1 LGLTFFTLPIN
12 YSTLLHQKL
21 FQLIYYANGG
31 FNWNDLYFMPIKLR
45 EFYYRELMKVK
56 DSESK
61 QFEKTKKSSNTS
73 KTSRK

>member
-1 LGLTFFTLPIN
+1 M
-12 YSTLLHQKL
+12 
-21 FQLIYYANGG
+21 IYYANGG
-31 FNWNDLYFMPIKLR
+31 FNWNDVYFMPVKLR
-45 EFYYRELMKVK
+45 EFYYRELIKIK